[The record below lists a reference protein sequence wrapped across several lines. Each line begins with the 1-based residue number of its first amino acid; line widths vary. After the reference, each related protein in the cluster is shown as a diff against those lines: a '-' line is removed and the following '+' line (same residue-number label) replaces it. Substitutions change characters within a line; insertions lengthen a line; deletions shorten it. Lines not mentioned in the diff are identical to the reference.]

1 MYLEKYDNI
10 LFQTAPDLSVQ
21 ARWGHI
27 SASPLH
33 SVSITRPLQPQAE
46 GALPSQ
52 AKHGH
57 PIDQSLTANRFTDSR
72 TPTSSDNGMS
82 FAAAADTN
90 VAPFPTELGLVDS
103 LRISAASS
111 GQTAVQSIS
120 ASANAESGKTDTI
133 DSGKRHQ
140 SGSSVKSQFSKK
152 NFSTQGNTTGLYY
165 QRGQRNNAGNELPHR
180 RMGFHGRGGMD
191 RNFPAAKMKQIY
203 VAKQSTNGSS
213 ST

>member
-1 MYLEKYDNI
+1 M
-10 LFQTAPDLSVQ
+10 PVQ

-33 SVSITRPLQPQAE
+33 TVSISRPLQPQVE

-52 AKHGH
+52 ANHGH
-57 PIDQSLTANRFTDSR
+57 PIDQSLTASRFTESR
-72 TPTSSDNGMS
+72 TPKSSDNGPTFS
-82 FAAAADTN
+82 AAADTN
-90 VAPFPTELGLVDS
+90 VTPFPTELGLVDS
-103 LRISAASS
+103 LRTNTASS
-111 GQTAVQSIS
+111 GQTAVPSIS
-120 ASANAESGKTDTI
+120 GSANAESGKTDII

-140 SGSSVKSQFSKK
+140 GASSGKTQFSKK
-152 NFSTQGNTTGLYY
+152 NFSTQQGNTTGLYY
-165 QRGQRNNAGNELPHR
+165 QRGQRNNAGNEFPHR

-203 VAKQSTNGSS
+203 VAKQTTNGSS